1 MNLYTRNLSITQPPW
16 RCQDRDRGEI
26 LSQED
31 HHIATVP
38 KSGKPGK
45 PPVEQR
51 LANIAVITAA
61 PELLAALREAAYL
74 LETMG
79 VPLTPLY
86 YDLMRR
92 AAPYD
97 EAVLPPEDRALVE
110 QAKLYGE
117 TVSENQDSL
126 PQVADPTDQATVQDV
141 VPDVY
146 PDTKRGS

>member
-16 RCQDRDRGEI
+16 RCQDVDRGEI

-31 HHIATVP
+31 YHIATIP

-45 PPVEQR
+45 PPLEQR

-79 VPLTPLY
+79 VPLTPEY
-86 YDLMRR
+86 YELMRR
-92 AAPYD
+92 ASPYD
-97 EAVLPPEDRALVE
+97 EAVQPPEDRALVE
-110 QAKLYGE
+110 QAKQYDGN
-117 TVSENQDSL
+117 VSVNQDSL
-126 PQVADPTDQATVQDV
+126 PQVADPVDPTTA
-141 VPDVY
+141 
-146 PDTKRGS
+146 

>member
-16 RCQDRDRGEI
+16 RCQDLDRGEI
-26 LSQED
+26 VSQED

-79 VPLTPLY
+79 VPLTPAY

-97 EAVLPPEDRALVE
+97 EAVLPPQDRALVE
-110 QAKLYGE
+110 QANSYGE
-117 TVSENQDSL
+117 TVSGNQDSL
-126 PQVADPTDQATVQDV
+126 PQVADPANSTMDRD
-141 VPDVY
+141 
-146 PDTKRGS
+146 

>member
-26 LSQED
+26 ISQED
-31 HHIATVP
+31 YHIATIP

-79 VPLTPLY
+79 VPLTPEY
-86 YDLMRR
+86 YELMRR

-110 QAKLYGE
+110 QAKQYDGN
-117 TVSENQDSL
+117 VSDCQDSL
-126 PQVADPTDQATVQDV
+126 PQVEDPVDPTTA
-141 VPDVY
+141 
-146 PDTKRGS
+146 

>member
-16 RCQDRDRGEI
+16 RCQDVDRGEI

-31 HHIATVP
+31 YHIATIP

-79 VPLTPLY
+79 VPLTPEY
-86 YDLMRR
+86 YELMRR
-92 AAPYD
+92 ASPYD
-97 EAVLPPEDRALVE
+97 EAVRHPQDRALVE
-110 QAKLYGE
+110 QAKQYDGN
-117 TVSENQDSL
+117 VSVNRDSL
-126 PQVADPTDQATVQDV
+126 TQVEDPVDPTTA
-141 VPDVY
+141 
-146 PDTKRGS
+146 

>member
-16 RCQDRDRGEI
+16 RCQDTDRGEI
-26 LSQED
+26 VSQED
-31 HHIATVP
+31 YHIATIP
-38 KSGKPGK
+38 KSGKPSK

-79 VPLTPLY
+79 VPLTPAY

-97 EAVLPPEDRALVE
+97 EAVRHPVDRALVE
-110 QAKLYGE
+110 QAKLYGK
-117 TVSENQDSL
+117 TVSGNQDSL
-126 PQVADPTDQATVQDV
+126 PQVADPANSTMDRD
-141 VPDVY
+141 
-146 PDTKRGS
+146 

>member
-31 HHIATVP
+31 YHIATIP

-79 VPLTPLY
+79 VPLTPEY
-86 YDLMRR
+86 YELMRR
-92 AAPYD
+92 ASPYD

-110 QAKLYGE
+110 QAKQYDGN
-117 TVSENQDSL
+117 VSVNQDSL
-126 PQVADPTDQATVQDV
+126 PQVEDPVDPTTA
-141 VPDVY
+141 
-146 PDTKRGS
+146 

>member
-16 RCQDRDRGEI
+16 RCQDVDRGEI

-31 HHIATVP
+31 YHIATIP

-79 VPLTPLY
+79 VPLTPEY
-86 YDLMRR
+86 YELMRR
-92 AAPYD
+92 ASPYD
-97 EAVLPPEDRALVE
+97 EAVRHPQDRALVE
-110 QAKLYGE
+110 QAKQYDGN
-117 TVSENQDSL
+117 VSGNQDSL
-126 PQVADPTDQATVQDV
+126 PQVEDPVDPTTA
-141 VPDVY
+141 
-146 PDTKRGS
+146 

>member
-16 RCQDRDRGEI
+16 RCQDVDRGEI

-31 HHIATVP
+31 YHIATIP

-45 PPVEQR
+45 PPLEQR

-79 VPLTPLY
+79 VPLTPEY
-86 YDLMRR
+86 YELMRR
-92 AAPYD
+92 ASPYD
-97 EAVLPPEDRALVE
+97 EAVQPPEDRALVE
-110 QAKLYGE
+110 QAKQYDGN
-117 TVSENQDSL
+117 VSGNQDSL
-126 PQVADPTDQATVQDV
+126 PQVEDPVDPTTA
-141 VPDVY
+141 
-146 PDTKRGS
+146 

>member
-16 RCQDRDRGEI
+16 RCQDVDRGEI
-26 LSQED
+26 VSQED
-31 HHIATVP
+31 YHIATIP

-45 PPVEQR
+45 PPLEQR

-79 VPLTPLY
+79 VPLTEAY

-110 QAKLYGE
+110 QAKQYDGN
-117 TVSENQDSL
+117 VSDCQDSL
-126 PQVADPTDQATVQDV
+126 PQVADPVDPTTA
-141 VPDVY
+141 
-146 PDTKRGS
+146 

>member
-31 HHIATVP
+31 YHIATIP

-45 PPVEQR
+45 PPLEQR

-79 VPLTPLY
+79 VPLTPEY
-86 YDLMRR
+86 YELMRR
-92 AAPYD
+92 ASPYD
-97 EAVLPPEDRALVE
+97 EAVQPPEDRALVE
-110 QAKLYGE
+110 QAKQYDGN
-117 TVSENQDSL
+117 VSDCQDSL
-126 PQVADPTDQATVQDV
+126 PQVADPVDPTTA
-141 VPDVY
+141 
-146 PDTKRGS
+146 

>member
-26 LSQED
+26 VSQED
-31 HHIATVP
+31 YHIATIP

-79 VPLTPLY
+79 VPLTPEY
-86 YDLMRR
+86 YELMRR

-97 EAVLPPEDRALVE
+97 EAVLPPQDRALVE
-110 QAKLYGE
+110 QAKQYDGN
-117 TVSENQDSL
+117 VSGNQDSL
-126 PQVADPTDQATVQDV
+126 PQVEDPVDPTTA
-141 VPDVY
+141 
-146 PDTKRGS
+146 

>member
-26 LSQED
+26 VSQED
-31 HHIATVP
+31 YHIATIP

-79 VPLTPLY
+79 VPLTPQY
-86 YDLMRR
+86 YELMRR

-110 QAKLYGE
+110 QAKQYDE
-117 TVSENQDSL
+117 NVSENQDSL
-126 PQVADPTDQATVQDV
+126 PQVEDPVDPTTA
-141 VPDVY
+141 
-146 PDTKRGS
+146 

>member
-16 RCQDRDRGEI
+16 RCQDLDRGEI
-26 LSQED
+26 VSQED

-79 VPLTPLY
+79 VPLTPVY

-97 EAVLPPEDRALVE
+97 EAVLPPQDRALVE
-110 QAKLYGE
+110 QANSYGE
-117 TVSENQDSL
+117 TVSGNQDSL
-126 PQVADPTDQATVQDV
+126 PQVADPANSTMDRD
-141 VPDVY
+141 
-146 PDTKRGS
+146 

>member
-16 RCQDRDRGEI
+16 RCQDLDRGEI
-26 LSQED
+26 VSQED

-79 VPLTPLY
+79 VPLTPVY

-97 EAVLPPEDRALVE
+97 EAVLPPQDRALVE
-110 QAKLYGE
+110 QANLYGK
-117 TVSENQDSL
+117 TVSGNQDSL
-126 PQVADPTDQATVQDV
+126 PQVADPANSTMDRD
-141 VPDVY
+141 
-146 PDTKRGS
+146 

>member
-31 HHIATVP
+31 YHIATIP

-45 PPVEQR
+45 PPLEQR

-79 VPLTPLY
+79 VPLTPEY
-86 YDLMRR
+86 YELMRR
-92 AAPYD
+92 ASPYD
-97 EAVLPPEDRALVE
+97 EAVLAPQDRALVE
-110 QAKLYGE
+110 QAKQYDGN
-117 TVSENQDSL
+117 VYENQDSL
-126 PQVADPTDQATVQDV
+126 PQVEDPVDPTTA
-141 VPDVY
+141 
-146 PDTKRGS
+146 

>member
-31 HHIATVP
+31 YHIATIP

-45 PPVEQR
+45 PPLEQR

-79 VPLTPLY
+79 VPLTPEY
-86 YDLMRR
+86 YELMRR
-92 AAPYD
+92 ASPYD
-97 EAVLPPEDRALVE
+97 EAVQPPEDRALVE
-110 QAKLYGE
+110 QAKQYDGN
-117 TVSENQDSL
+117 VYENQDSL
-126 PQVADPTDQATVQDV
+126 PQVEDPVDPTTA
-141 VPDVY
+141 
-146 PDTKRGS
+146 

>member
-16 RCQDRDRGEI
+16 RCQDLDRGEI
-26 LSQED
+26 VSQED

-79 VPLTPLY
+79 VPLTPSY

-97 EAVLPPEDRALVE
+97 EAVLPPQDRALVE
-110 QAKLYGE
+110 QANLYGK
-117 TVSENQDSL
+117 TVSGNQDSL
-126 PQVADPTDQATVQDV
+126 PQVADPANSTMDRD
-141 VPDVY
+141 
-146 PDTKRGS
+146 

>member
-16 RCQDRDRGEI
+16 RCQDMDRGEI
-26 LSQED
+26 VSQED
-31 HHIATVP
+31 YHIATIP

-45 PPVEQR
+45 PPLEQR

-79 VPLTPLY
+79 VPLTPEY
-86 YDLMRR
+86 YELMRR

-110 QAKLYGE
+110 QAKQYDGN
-117 TVSENQDSL
+117 VYKNQDSL
-126 PQVADPTDQATVQDV
+126 PQVEDPVDPTTA
-141 VPDVY
+141 
-146 PDTKRGS
+146 

>member
-16 RCQDRDRGEI
+16 RCQDLDRGEI
-26 LSQED
+26 VSQED

-79 VPLTPLY
+79 VPLTPVY

-97 EAVLPPEDRALVE
+97 EAVLAPQDRALVE
-110 QAKLYGE
+110 QANLYGK
-117 TVSENQDSL
+117 TVSGNQDSL
-126 PQVADPTDQATVQDV
+126 PQVADPTNSTMDRD
-141 VPDVY
+141 
-146 PDTKRGS
+146 

>member
-1 MNLYTRNLSITQPPW
+1 MNLYTRTLSLTQPPW
-16 RCQDRDRGEI
+16 RCQETDRGEI
-26 LSQED
+26 VSQED
-31 HHIATVP
+31 YHIATIP

-74 LETMG
+74 LETMNI
-79 VPLTPLY
+79 PLTPAY

-97 EAVLPPEDRALVE
+97 EAVLHPEDRALVE
-110 QAKLYGE
+110 RAKQYDG
-117 TVSENQDSL
+117 TRGDSPGML
-126 PQVADPTDQATVQDV
+126 PQVADPRDPPTDED
-141 VPDVY
+141 
-146 PDTKRGS
+146 

>member
-16 RCQDRDRGEI
+16 RCQDTDRGEI
-26 LSQED
+26 VSQED

-79 VPLTPLY
+79 VPLTPAY

-97 EAVLPPEDRALVE
+97 EAVLPPQDRALVE
-110 QAKLYGE
+110 QANLYGK
-117 TVSENQDSL
+117 TVSGNQDSL
-126 PQVADPTDQATVQDV
+126 PQVADPANSTMDRD
-141 VPDVY
+141 
-146 PDTKRGS
+146 

>member
-16 RCQDRDRGEI
+16 RCQDTDRGEI
-26 LSQED
+26 VSQED

-79 VPLTPLY
+79 VPLTPVY

-97 EAVLPPEDRALVE
+97 EAVLPPQDRALVE
-110 QAKLYGE
+110 QANLYGK
-117 TVSENQDSL
+117 TVSGNQDSL
-126 PQVADPTDQATVQDV
+126 PQVADPANSTMDRD
-141 VPDVY
+141 
-146 PDTKRGS
+146 

>member
-31 HHIATVP
+31 YHIATIP

-45 PPVEQR
+45 PPLEQR

-79 VPLTPLY
+79 VPLTPEY
-86 YDLMRR
+86 YELMRR
-92 AAPYD
+92 ASPYD
-97 EAVLPPEDRALVE
+97 EAVQPPEDRALVE
-110 QAKLYGE
+110 QAKQYDGN
-117 TVSENQDSL
+117 VSGNQDSL
-126 PQVADPTDQATVQDV
+126 PQVEDPVDPTTA
-141 VPDVY
+141 
-146 PDTKRGS
+146 

>member
-16 RCQDRDRGEI
+16 RCQDTDRGEI
-26 LSQED
+26 VSQED

-79 VPLTPLY
+79 VPLTPVY

-97 EAVLPPEDRALVE
+97 EAVLAPQDRALVE
-110 QAKLYGE
+110 QANLYGK
-117 TVSENQDSL
+117 TVSGNQDSL
-126 PQVADPTDQATVQDV
+126 PQVADPTNSTMDRD
-141 VPDVY
+141 
-146 PDTKRGS
+146 

>member
-16 RCQDRDRGEI
+16 RCQDVDRGEI

-31 HHIATVP
+31 YHIATIP

-45 PPVEQR
+45 PPLEQR

-79 VPLTPLY
+79 VPLTPEY
-86 YDLMRR
+86 YELMRR
-92 AAPYD
+92 ASPYD
-97 EAVLPPEDRALVE
+97 EAVRHPEDRALVE
-110 QAKLYGE
+110 QAKQYDGN
-117 TVSENQDSL
+117 VSVNQDSL
-126 PQVADPTDQATVQDV
+126 PQVEDPVDPTTA
-141 VPDVY
+141 
-146 PDTKRGS
+146 

>member
-16 RCQDRDRGEI
+16 RCQDVDRGEI

-31 HHIATVP
+31 YHIATIP

-45 PPVEQR
+45 PPLEQR

-79 VPLTPLY
+79 VPLTPEY
-86 YDLMRR
+86 YELMRR
-92 AAPYD
+92 ASPYD
-97 EAVLPPEDRALVE
+97 EAVQPPEDRALVE
-110 QAKLYGE
+110 QAKQYDGN
-117 TVSENQDSL
+117 VCASQDSL
-126 PQVADPTDQATVQDV
+126 PQVEDPVDPTTA
-141 VPDVY
+141 
-146 PDTKRGS
+146 

>member
-16 RCQDRDRGEI
+16 RCQDVDRGEI

-31 HHIATVP
+31 YHIATIP

-45 PPVEQR
+45 PPLEQR

-79 VPLTPLY
+79 VPLTPEY
-86 YDLMRR
+86 YELMRR

-110 QAKLYGE
+110 QAKQYDGN
-117 TVSENQDSL
+117 VSDCQDSL
-126 PQVADPTDQATVQDV
+126 PQVADPVDPTTA
-141 VPDVY
+141 
-146 PDTKRGS
+146 

>member
-16 RCQDRDRGEI
+16 RCQDLDRGEI
-26 LSQED
+26 VSQED

-79 VPLTPLY
+79 VPLTPAY

-97 EAVLPPEDRALVE
+97 EAVLPPQDRALVE
-110 QAKLYGE
+110 QANLYGK
-117 TVSENQDSL
+117 TVSGNQDSL
-126 PQVADPTDQATVQDV
+126 PQVADPANSTMDRD
-141 VPDVY
+141 
-146 PDTKRGS
+146 

>member
-16 RCQDRDRGEI
+16 RCQDVDRGEI

-31 HHIATVP
+31 YHIATIP

-45 PPVEQR
+45 PPLEQR

-79 VPLTPLY
+79 VPLTPEY
-86 YDLMRR
+86 YELMRR

-97 EAVLPPEDRALVE
+97 EAVLAPEDRALVE
-110 QAKLYGE
+110 QAKQYDGN
-117 TVSENQDSL
+117 VSDCQDSL
-126 PQVADPTDQATVQDV
+126 PQVEDPVDPTTA
-141 VPDVY
+141 
-146 PDTKRGS
+146 